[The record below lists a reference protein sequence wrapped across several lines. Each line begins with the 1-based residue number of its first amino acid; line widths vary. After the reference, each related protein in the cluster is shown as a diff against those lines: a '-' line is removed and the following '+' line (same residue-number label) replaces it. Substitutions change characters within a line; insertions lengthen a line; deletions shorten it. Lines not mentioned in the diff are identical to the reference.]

1 MNRELDISELV
12 ALAVSGQDRAIGIL
26 ISEIESSGNPRRV
39 LDLLVGRSRQ
49 AQILGITGPPGAGKS
64 TLAGR
69 LASSLIESG
78 ATVAVIAVDPS
89 SPFTGGALLGDR
101 VRMDWSIGPGPFMR
115 SMATRGAA
123 GGVAVATADSVDLLS
138 WLGFGYVIIETVGAG
153 QNDLAIAGIADSVL
167 VVSVPGLGDS
177 VQAEKAGLYEIAD
190 LHVVNKADRPGAMQL
205 AGDLRAVA
213 GVREGWDVP
222 VLLTTAT
229 QGIGVDELRKSIESH
244 GGHLVESGRLKER
257 RGRRVRGRLLNAAQ
271 SQAATAVRDKLV
283 NSDLLSQLADEVING
298 RISTYQAL
306 DEMLSSDHETSAQ
319 SQRIRDG
326 G

>member
-12 ALAVSGQDRAIGIL
+12 ALAVEGQDRAIGIL

-39 LDLLVGRSRQ
+39 LDQLVGRPRP
-49 AQILGITGPPGAGKS
+49 AHILGITGPPGAGKS

-69 LASSLIESG
+69 LASSLIETG

-101 VRMDWSIGPGPFMR
+101 VRMDWSTGPGPFMR

-123 GGVAVATADSVDLLS
+123 GGVAGATADSVDLLS
-138 WLGFGYVIIETVGAG
+138 WLGFEYVIIETVGAG
-153 QNDLAIAGIADSVL
+153 QNDLAIAAIADTVL

-190 LHVVNKADRPGAMQL
+190 MHIVNKADRAGAMHL

-213 GVREGWDVP
+213 GVRDGWEVP

-229 QGIGVDELRKSIESH
+229 QGIGVDELRKWIGSH
-244 GGHLVESGRLKER
+244 GEHLVETGQLKER
-257 RGRRVRGRLLNAAQ
+257 RGRRTRARLLDAAQ
-271 SQAATAVRDKLV
+271 SRAATAVREKLT
-283 NSDLLSQLADEVING
+283 NSDLLTQLADEVVNG

-306 DEMLSSDHETSAQ
+306 DEMLASDQETGAHLQ
-319 SQRIRDG
+319 QIDDRR
-326 G
+326 